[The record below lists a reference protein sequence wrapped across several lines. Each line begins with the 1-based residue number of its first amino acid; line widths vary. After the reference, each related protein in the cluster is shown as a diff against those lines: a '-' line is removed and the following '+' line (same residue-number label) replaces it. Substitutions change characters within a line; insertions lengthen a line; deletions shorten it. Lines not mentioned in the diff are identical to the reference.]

1 MKNIRTDTAPSAPD
15 GLERDAC
22 ALYMS
27 ARKQGQSTFGTLKR
41 SLGALMTM
49 GHRTGF
55 VNGEGDGAGIQ
66 TDIPRRLWAKK
77 LSQVGV
83 GSHLVTQPGF
93 WVGHLFVPYQFSYE
107 NLADQLAA
115 RFNEAGL
122 HVLIQQP
129 GRVRIELLGQN
140 ARIAPPGFWQ
150 IAGFGQFPDLEKR
163 LLRLQTSLEADYPVH
178 FCSLS
183 SHTVVYKVRGSIE
196 TLARYYPDLQDHNF
210 DTAMALCHARYSTNT
225 VSTFERAQPFG
236 LLGHNGEINTIQRLR
251 VEGEQI
257 GAILPREGS
266 DSQDLDRI
274 LHTLCVDYGID
285 LVEAMEMVFPPP
297 PAEVELLP
305 QDQRAAYNRLRQ
317 AFGPYAQGPAA
328 IVSRFGNSFVASV
341 DALGL
346 RPLWFVETEKE
357 YVLTSERGAV
367 PLEVMVT
374 DARPLSAGEKIAILF
389 HRSEEPEVWNH
400 HQIRKHVMIQSFQ
413 REASQLA
420 SRYWMDWGQ
429 SSSSQPPPEAGQ
441 RTITR
446 GFSEKAEALTAPVP
460 AVQVEVAE
468 TAPIALAP
476 RAATSCIWND
486 ASARKLDMAVLS
498 ANGWLQDHLN
508 EVAAMTGADKD
519 DLIAS
524 LGYDGP
530 LAVLSRSR
538 VNLADFFKES
548 VAVVTNPAIDHAR
561 EVEAFSTHSLVG
573 ACPNIGNARNP
584 EDILVVLDFP
594 ILLGGYQGLGLED
607 YTHRVARKFGAMT
620 IEEFITLFDKKLE
633 TLFLGV
639 QPGESVAAALERLKT
654 EAVSAVQNGK
664 QCLVV
669 DDAAASDNGCNWLDP
684 LLAVSVIDEGLRCAS
699 PTAEGNLRRRTGLVL
714 RSAAVR
720 NLHDLA
726 LLFGSG
732 ADAINPYALLGAGL
746 KCHEAGLPEEEAE
759 SRLTGLLEN
768 IRDGLEKVIST
779 MGCHELRGYGRVCGS
794 IGLAPDVAAVFKAA
808 NYFGSPDAGMT
819 WERLDEESIQR
830 GQELRLE
837 APVSRLGQV
846 RRFNPRL
853 WKAVGAYTRGETGY
867 QKVTHTF
874 QELTRETPVSLRH
887 LVGIR
892 HVSDVVSPY
901 DVDIT
906 IQGYNLPVVIEAM
919 SFGSQGETSFKA
931 YIRAASQLN
940 ILSINGEGGEL
951 AEIMGK
957 YKPNRGQQVASGRF
971 GVNVEFLNSAAV
983 LEIKIG
989 QGAKPGEGGMLP
1001 GYKVTEPVA
1010 RARHTPVGVDLL
1022 SPSNNHDLYS
1032 IEDLAQLIEELRM
1045 VNPQAK
1051 ISVKVPV
1058 VPGIGV
1064 IAVGIAKAGADI
1076 LNISGYDGGTGA
1088 ARKHALQY
1096 AGLPVEIG
1104 VIQAHRSLLDA
1115 GIRHKVEIWANG
1127 GMKTGEDAVK
1137 MILLG
1142 ANRVGFATAAMMA
1155 IGCTVCRECNLGT
1168 CHVGIAT
1175 QIKTSDEAQEKGLKH
1190 FHELELEGS
1199 VARLVRLFKGI
1210 GEEIR
1215 GLTAQ
1220 LGVLQLQDLVG
1231 RADLLEQVALEDKV
1245 DLAAMFEP
1253 APVRPRAALEPGIG
1267 ILLIRPRNSLT
1278 SIMSDLILQTVASSE
1293 REVTYQD
1300 SVSAIDRA
1308 LGSRLAGELARHSGA
1323 ENAPTLLEQ
1332 IDTLHLRFG
1341 PSSLAGN
1348 GFAAWN
1354 TDKVDVLIEGGA
1366 QDGVAKGA
1374 NGGRVAV
1381 MKGLNHDGE
1390 RIDGSV
1396 GKGFAYGAQG
1406 GILLVQG
1413 NADSRACV
1421 RLSGA
1426 EVVLGGE
1433 ISAPINDS
1441 LGSLG
1446 MSANLKGFACEYMTS
1461 GTVIILGDPGPY
1473 AFSGMTGGIVYQL
1486 LTPEMGMDEEALKR
1500 RLAKGARVHIA
1511 QIDSEDVQPIQALL
1525 GHYIEALEQTYQHDE
1540 ADRIRSLCV
1549 ESVLSNRFVKI
1560 IPNKDLRRIPTFI
1573 IGGNGEVR

>member
-1 MKNIRTDTAPSAPD
+1 
-15 GLERDAC
+15 
-22 ALYMS
+22 
-27 ARKQGQSTFGTLKR
+27 
-41 SLGALMTM
+41 
-49 GHRTGF
+49 
-55 VNGEGDGAGIQ
+55 
-66 TDIPRRLWAKK
+66 
-77 LSQVGV
+77 
-83 GSHLVTQPGF
+83 
-93 WVGHLFVPYQFSYE
+93 
-107 NLADQLAA
+107 
-115 RFNEAGL
+115 
-122 HVLIQQP
+122 
-129 GRVRIELLGQN
+129 
-140 ARIAPPGFWQ
+140 
-150 IAGFGQFPDLEKR
+150 
-163 LLRLQTSLEADYPVH
+163 
-178 FCSLS
+178 
-183 SHTVVYKVRGSIE
+183 
-196 TLARYYPDLQDHNF
+196 
-210 DTAMALCHARYSTNT
+210 
-225 VSTFERAQPFG
+225 
-236 LLGHNGEINTIQRLR
+236 
-251 VEGEQI
+251 
-257 GAILPREGS
+257 
-266 DSQDLDRI
+266 
-274 LHTLCVDYGID
+274 
-285 LVEAMEMVFPPP
+285 
-297 PAEVELLP
+297 
-305 QDQRAAYNRLRQ
+305 
-317 AFGPYAQGPAA
+317 
-328 IVSRFGNSFVASV
+328 
-341 DALGL
+341 
-346 RPLWFVETEKE
+346 
-357 YVLTSERGAV
+357 
-367 PLEVMVT
+367 
-374 DARPLSAGEKIAILF
+374 
-389 HRSEEPEVWNH
+389 
-400 HQIRKHVMIQSFQ
+400 
-413 REASQLA
+413 
-420 SRYWMDWGQ
+420 
-429 SSSSQPPPEAGQ
+429 
-441 RTITR
+441 
-446 GFSEKAEALTAPVP
+446 
-460 AVQVEVAE
+460 
-468 TAPIALAP
+468 
-476 RAATSCIWND
+476 
-486 ASARKLDMAVLS
+486 
-498 ANGWLQDHLN
+498 
-508 EVAAMTGADKD
+508 
-519 DLIAS
+519 
-524 LGYDGP
+524 
-530 LAVLSRSR
+530 
-538 VNLADFFKES
+538 
-548 VAVVTNPAIDHAR
+548 
-561 EVEAFSTHSLVG
+561 
-573 ACPNIGNARNP
+573 
-584 EDILVVLDFP
+584 
-594 ILLGGYQGLGLED
+594 
-607 YTHRVARKFGAMT
+607 
-620 IEEFITLFDKKLE
+620 
-633 TLFLGV
+633 
-639 QPGESVAAALERLKT
+639 
-654 EAVSAVQNGK
+654 
-664 QCLVV
+664 
-669 DDAAASDNGCNWLDP
+669 
-684 LLAVSVIDEGLRCAS
+684 
-699 PTAEGNLRRRTGLVL
+699 
-714 RSAAVR
+714 
-720 NLHDLA
+720 
-726 LLFGSG
+726 
-732 ADAINPYALLGAGL
+732 
-746 KCHEAGLPEEEAE
+746 
-759 SRLTGLLEN
+759 
-768 IRDGLEKVIST
+768 
-779 MGCHELRGYGRVCGS
+779 
-794 IGLAPDVAAVFKAA
+794 
-808 NYFGSPDAGMT
+808 
-819 WERLDEESIQR
+819 
-830 GQELRLE
+830 
-837 APVSRLGQV
+837 
-846 RRFNPRL
+846 
-853 WKAVGAYTRGETGY
+853 
-867 QKVTHTF
+867 
-874 QELTRETPVSLRH
+874 
-887 LVGIR
+887 
-892 HVSDVVSPY
+892 
-901 DVDIT
+901 
-906 IQGYNLPVVIEAM
+906 M